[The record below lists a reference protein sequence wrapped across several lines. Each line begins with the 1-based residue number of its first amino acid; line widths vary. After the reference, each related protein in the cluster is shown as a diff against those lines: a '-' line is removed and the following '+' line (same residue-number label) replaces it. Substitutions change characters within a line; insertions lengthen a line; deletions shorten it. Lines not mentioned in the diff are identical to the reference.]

1 MASATAFSA
10 TGDKSGTVEL
20 PEGLFGVEPN
30 PHVMWEAVVNFQ
42 ANQRLGTVKVKTR
55 AEVNRSNAKPWKQQ
69 GTGRARAG
77 TFRSP
82 LWVGGG
88 RIHGPM
94 PRDHSYK
101 LPRKVRRLALKS
113 ALSDRAAHDRVV
125 VIEALEM
132 TEPKT
137 RTVWNL
143 LTKMDLWDQ
152 KVLVLTNELTD
163 NLELS
168 VRNLPNVVALEAR
181 EANTYTVLAAD
192 WVLVTRKGLE
202 QLEEVFA

>member
-1 MASATAFSA
+1 
-10 TGDKSGTVEL
+10 
-20 PEGLFGVEPN
+20 
-30 PHVMWEAVVNFQ
+30 
-42 ANQRLGTVKVKTR
+42 
-55 AEVNRSNAKPWKQQ
+55 
-69 GTGRARAG
+69 
-77 TFRSP
+77 
-82 LWVGGG
+82 
-88 RIHGPM
+88 
-94 PRDHSYK
+94 
-101 LPRKVRRLALKS
+101 VRRLALKS

-143 LTKMDLWDQ
+143 LAKMDLWDQ
-152 KVLVLTNELTD
+152 KVLVLTDELSD